1 MKFCASSG
9 GGRELEAAFA
19 SLKLQ
24 DPTTKPTAQQPSAG
38 KATEPPARTSGAT
51 RMQDSD
57 RPGDLPIILMAMR
70 KLREGILGS
79 RRRDRFAQR
88 AYIFVIHASIL
99 TRSWESYQPALLYL
113 LYHIHPHA
121 PLSEPELDE
130 FAGYYVLDLAC
141 RQYELAEAYAIKLQ
155 FKLRDRKVENTLR
168 ALVQDDW
175 VRFWRT
181 LRAVDGYQRAIV
193 DFAAERI
200 RLHALKCLGRSYMS
214 ADRSFVERAGG
225 GSFEEL
231 VEGGVGWQLQE
242 DGVVIIRKPKPK

>member
-1 MKFCASSG
+1 MKFCATSG

-24 DPTTKPTAQQPSAG
+24 DSAEKSKKQPSAAT
-38 KATEPPARTSGAT
+38 ATEPPARQSGAT
-51 RMQDSD
+51 RVQDSD
-57 RPGDLPIILMAMR
+57 RSGDLPIILMAMR
-70 KLREGILGS
+70 KLREGIMGS

-113 LYHIHPHA
+113 LYHIHPHT

-141 RQYELAEAYAIKLQ
+141 RQYELAESYAMKLK
-155 FKLRDRKVENTLR
+155 FKLRDRKVNNTLR

-181 LRAVDGYQRAIV
+181 MRAVDGYQRAIV
-193 DFAAERI
+193 EFAAERI

-231 VEGGVGWQLQE
+231 VQGGVGWQLQD
-242 DGVVIIRKPKPK
+242 DGTVVIRKPRPR